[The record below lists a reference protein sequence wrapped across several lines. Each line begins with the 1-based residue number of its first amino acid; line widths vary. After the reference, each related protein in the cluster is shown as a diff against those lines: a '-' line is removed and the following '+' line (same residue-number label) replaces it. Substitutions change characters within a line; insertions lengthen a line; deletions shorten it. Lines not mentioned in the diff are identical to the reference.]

1 MGFNYDEVSDCSDIS
16 SLASNSPRSSPGP
29 EARYPS
35 PSSQLEAEFEQSA
48 AESSSARQARPAK
61 RRRNPL
67 PKERTTQYLDL
78 SKSLHAQSDQHN
90 LLVQTLRHQK
100 DVVVIVGAGISTAAG
115 IPDFRSGDGLFRSL
129 QKKHNLKAS
138 GKLLFDAAV
147 YQDDALTAPFHEMVR
162 SLSEDAQRTK
172 PTAFHR
178 MLARLGTEG
187 RLKRLY
193 TQNIDGIETQMK
205 PLATDV
211 PLNIKGNWPVTIQ
224 LHGSIEKMVCQKCR
238 FLTDFNREMFTE
250 ADPPACEECA
260 INDETRLIGGL
271 RSHGIG
277 RMRPRIVL
285 YNEHNPDEEAI
296 TSVMNADIKSRP
308 RVLIVAGTSLKI
320 PGVRRLVKSM
330 CAIIRGRKDGVTMFI
345 NNEPPSSKEFDDCF
359 DLVVQGSCDEVA
371 NQANLKC
378 WESSDSELCEYESS
392 PEPMPQLDSTIK
404 THTSQTSNVAVVIT
418 PSKKRTRDVTGL
430 LSPSSGPD
438 EHPAKKRVTKS
449 TKPKGITN
457 PASKGRGIAELLKSQ
472 PKAAPK
478 TSTAPKSTVKSAAKP
493 AAKPVAKPA
502 AKKPTATAAAAKR
515 GKKTPAPA
523 KPNTT
528 ITGFKNTRVTKNS
541 LAAATVDSKL
551 SAKIMCPVPPGD
563 PKNNAMEISAPDSES
578 KPDRADLNIHTIAP
592 MIS

>member
-1 MGFNYDEVSDCSDIS
+1 MGLNYDELSDCSDMS
-16 SLASNSPRSSPGP
+16 SLPPSSPRSSPGP
-29 EARYPS
+29 ESRYPS

-48 AESSSARQARPAK
+48 AESSARQARPAK

-78 SKSLHAQSDQHN
+78 SKSLHEQSDQHY

-100 DVVVIVGAGISTAAG
+100 DVVVIAGAGISTAAG
-115 IPDFRSGDGLFRSL
+115 IPDFRSSDGLFRSL
-129 QKKHNLKAS
+129 QQKHGLKSS

-147 YQDDALTAPFHEMVR
+147 YRDDALTAPFHEMVR
-162 SLSEDAQRTK
+162 SLSEDAQNTK

-205 PLATDV
+205 PLATDI

-238 FLTDFNREMFTE
+238 FLTDFNRDMFTE
-250 ADPPACEECA
+250 ADPPLA
-260 INDETRLIGGL
+260 RSIGGL

-296 TSVMNADIKSRP
+296 TSVMNADVKSRP

-330 CAIIRGRKDGVTMFI
+330 CSQIRSRKDGVTMFV
-345 NNEPPSSKEFDDCF
+345 NNEPPTGKEFADCF
-359 DLVVQGSCDEVA
+359 DLIVQGSCDEVA

-378 WESSDSELCEYESS
+378 WESSDNELCEYESS
-392 PEPMPQLDSTIK
+392 PEPMPQLPGSLKVHASPDVS
-404 THTSQTSNVAVVIT
+404 VVIT
-418 PSKKRTRDVTGL
+418 PTKKRTRDVTGL
-430 LSPSSGPD
+430 LSPPSGRD
-438 EHPAKKRVTKS
+438 EQPAKKRATKA
-449 TKPKGITN
+449 TKANATAN
-457 PASKGRGIAELLKSQ
+457 PASRGPSITDLLKGQ
-472 PKAAPK
+472 PKAASKTAASSVPK
-478 TSTAPKSTVKSAAKP
+478 AASKP
-493 AAKPVAKPA
+493 AAKQASKPATKKPA
-502 AKKPTATAAAAKR
+502 ATTTAKR
-515 GKKTPAPA
+515 AKKTPAPVKPDA
-523 KPNTT
+523 KLTA
-528 ITGFKNTRVTKNS
+528 FKNTRVTKNS
-541 LAAATVDSKL
+541 RAAATDSKL
-551 SAKIMCPVPPGD
+551 NAKIMCPVPPGD
-563 PKNNAMEISAPDSES
+563 PKNNGTLDISPVDSEG
-578 KPDRADLNIHTIAP
+578 KPDMADINLDSVPT
-592 MIS
+592 MVS